1 MELGHVRRLQTYDVQ
16 VKNEIV
22 QKNDEYYV
30 LSRELE
36 RVPYR

>member
-22 QKNDEYYV
+22 QKNDEYRV
-30 LSRELE
+30 LPVLKS
-36 RVPYR
+36 

>member
-22 QKNDEYYV
+22 QKNDEYYRY
-30 LSRELE
+30 SS
-36 RVPYR
+36 